1 MRARLVPFIQILSTC
16 QAIGHS
22 SSNLLPE
29 LVLEE
34 HDPESMIQ
42 YHVSV
47 PTEVSSTIQL
57 AHSSKS
63 QDSTTPTLE
72 CKDIYLK
79 PVALR
84 CDHVREACN
93 TEEYNVGL
101 LNYLSLYY
109 CYLPGVLVMS
119 IAILALT
126 VSFASLGITAA
137 DFLSPNLYTISKLLQ
152 LSDHLAGLT
161 LLAIGNSAADIF
173 GTFTALS
180 IGSAELAISELLGA
194 TLFVLTVVIGSICL
208 ISPFKVPVFHYT
220 RDNFFYIVVLAVIE
234 YALEKNELDVT
245 KASILI
251 GIYAIYV
258 LVAVL
263 NHSWLKVA
271 NRKRI
276 TTERIRS
283 TFNIPASDIQGETDE
298 ITSAGLLLPGIES
311 LEDMSDEERQM
322 LEEVEGYFAAH
333 PEEELDIPV
342 PVQTGSYGLKIL
354 LKELSM
360 HTTNLSNRGMNSINS
375 EVEGRSLEEPLREE
389 ETQNTTFYESAL
401 EEEAEA
407 NQQYHW
413 GLQHIKRKLLKEVI
427 HSLVPRWNH
436 DDTTVSKVFFIITY
450 PAKVVLSFTTPV
462 REKAI
467 VYAHNTVRGSNAFTL
482 PTTNQELQ
490 TSLGE
495 LYDIRLD
502 LMAFKI
508 QFALGI
514 TTLALMHLK
523 PLFIIL
529 LVPPIFLGA
538 STIAFLF
545 LPTRCPQ
552 FEHQMTVFKAW
563 NYTGSI
569 LGFVLS
575 IHWISV
581 FATEVIAILKQVA
594 LIMGISDEILG
605 VTVFAMGNSVG
616 DLISNLTIALMGM
629 PLMAFAACFGGPL
642 LSLCSMGFSSLL
654 VMSNSDLTT
663 IGIYHSTTL
672 RLNVIVIFCVL
683 VFMNLYFSV
692 FSHHQA
698 DRTLGFILILVWIL
712 TVSVC
717 AIIELR

>member
-1 MRARLVPFIQILSTC
+1 MRARLLPFILILSAC
-16 QAIGHS
+16 QVIGHT
-22 SSNLLPE
+22 SSNQVAE
-29 LVLEE
+29 EE
-34 HDPESMIQ
+34 HGTESMIHH
-42 YHVSV
+42 HV
-47 PTEVSSTIQL
+47 PKEISSTLQL
-57 AHSSKS
+57 GLSSS
-63 QDSTTPTLE
+63 QESIVPTLE
-72 CKDIYLK
+72 CKDIHLK
-79 PVALR
+79 PAALR

-109 CYLPGVLVMS
+109 CYLPGTLVMF

-137 DFLSPNLYTISKLLQ
+137 DYLSPNLYTISKLLQ

-173 GTFTALS
+173 GTYTALS

-208 ISPFKVPVFHYT
+208 VSPFKVPVFHYT
-220 RDNFFYIVVLAVIE
+220 RDNLFYIAVLAVIE

-322 LEEVEGYFAAH
+322 LEEVEDYFATH
-333 PEEELDIPV
+333 PEEELDVLV

-360 HTTNLSNRGMNSINS
+360 HTTNLPNRGPNSMNLD
-375 EVEGRSLEEPLREE
+375 EEGRILEEPFQGA
-389 ETQNTTFYESAL
+389 QNQSTYEAAL
-401 EEEAEA
+401 DEEADLDDA

-413 GLQHIKRKLLKEVI
+413 KPRRIKKKLLMEVI

-436 DDTTVSKVFFIITY
+436 DDTMISKIFFIITY
-450 PAKVVLSFTTPV
+450 PAKIVLSFTTPV

-467 VYAHNTVRGSNAFTL
+467 VYARNTIRGSNAFTL
-482 PTTNQELQ
+482 PTTNRDLQ

-502 LMAFKI
+502 LIAFKI
-508 QFALGI
+508 QFAFGI
-514 TTLALMHLK
+514 TTLSVMHLK

-594 LIMGISDEILG
+594 LILGISDEILG

-642 LSLCSMGFSSLL
+642 LSLCSMGFNSLL

-672 RLNVIVIFCVL
+672 RLNVVVIFCVL

-692 FSHHQA
+692 VSHHQV

-717 AIIELR
+717 AFIELR